1 MGSHS
6 YGCAVRENAAGMESQ
21 QADDSDS
28 HGSRA
33 PSIHTLVSTRN
44 IIRGKNTNH
53 IRSSDRR
60 VTNYGG
66 KGKHRHMEG
75 WEYNSPR
82 HASAA
87 KLALAESRIATA
99 GPQSAE

>member
-1 MGSHS
+1 MP
-6 YGCAVRENAAGMESQ
+6 VRENAAGMESQ

-28 HGSRA
+28 RGFRA

-75 WEYNSPR
+75 KASERSSGLWRHTPR
-82 HASAA
+82 QGS
-87 KLALAESRIATA
+87 LA
-99 GPQSAE
+99 